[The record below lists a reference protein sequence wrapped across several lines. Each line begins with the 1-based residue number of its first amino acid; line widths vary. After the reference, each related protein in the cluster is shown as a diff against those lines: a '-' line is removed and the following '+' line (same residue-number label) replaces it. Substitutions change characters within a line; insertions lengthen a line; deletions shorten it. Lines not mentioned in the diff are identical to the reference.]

1 MYMYEHLS
9 TNQTLGSTVFY
20 KESNVMASNPVI
32 CDKFVRS
39 GMMLYCTHF
48 ILMGKHSCTDCHCN
62 ISVLHIAIIQ
72 GIQGR
77 WAFNG

>member
-9 TNQTLGSTVFY
+9 TNQTLGSTVYY
-20 KESNVMASNPVI
+20 KESNVMVSNPVI
-32 CDKFVRS
+32 CVCS
-39 GMMLYCTHF
+39 GMMYCMHV
-48 ILMGKHSCTDCHCN
+48 ILMDKHSCTDFYCS

-77 WAFNG
+77 WTFNG